1 MPAVEHHATPSL
13 LDRKL
18 IDECVHCGFCLPAC
32 PTYQSWGQE
41 MDSPRGRIYLM
52 KAHTEGRAPL
62 TATVVQHFDRCLGCV
77 ACVTACPSGVK
88 YDELIEQMRAEIEHT
103 HQRTLGDQLLRGFIF
118 GIFPYPARLRLLA
131 FFQLV
136 YELSGLRWLLRRIGL
151 LRILPERLANMEA
164 LAPSLSPSQLWTRL
178 PAFTRAHGQRRL
190 RVALLPGCV
199 QGVYFPEVNQATLR
213 VLAAEGC
220 DVVVPSGL
228 GCCGALSLHAGR
240 QEEAQAFA
248 RKAIELLE
256 RQNVDAI
263 AVNAA
268 GCGSAMKHW
277 SRLLAA
283 DPEWQPRAQALA
295 AKVKDVSE
303 LIAELTP
310 VAPRHP
316 LPLRVAYHDACH
328 LSHAQGLRAPP
339 RALLRS
345 IPGLELLEIPDAD
358 QCCGS
363 AGVYNLLE
371 PQSAKQIGQRK
382 AQSIQS
388 ISPEVLASANP
399 GCTLQI
405 KSQLG
410 AAGAAIRTAHPIQLL
425 DASIHGT
432 RI

>member
-1 MPAVEHHATPSL
+1 
-13 LDRKL
+13 
-18 IDECVHCGFCLPAC
+18 
-32 PTYQSWGQE
+32 

-88 YDELIEQMRAEIEHT
+88 YDVLIEQMRAEIEHA
-103 HQRTLGDQLLRGFIF
+103 HPRSLGDRLLRGFIF

-136 YELSGLRWLLRRIGL
+136 YELSGLRWLLRRVGL
-151 LRILPERLANMEA
+151 LRILPERLANLEA

-178 PAFTRAHGQRRL
+178 PAFTRARGPRRL

-199 QGVYFPEVNQATLR
+199 QGVYFPEVNRATLR

-240 QEEAQAFA
+240 QSEAQTFA
-248 RKAIELLE
+248 RQAIELLE
-256 RQNVDAI
+256 QQNVDAI

-277 SRLLAA
+277 SRLLAT
-283 DPEWQPRAQALA
+283 DPDWQPRAQALA

-310 VAPRHP
+310 VAPRQP
-316 LPLRVAYHDACH
+316 LALRVAYHDACH
-328 LSHAQGLRAPP
+328 LSHAQGLRAAP
-339 RALLRS
+339 RALLAS
-345 IPGLELLEIPDAD
+345 IPGLQLLEIPDAD

-410 AAGAAIRTAHPIQLL
+410 PAGAAIRTAHPIQLL
-425 DASIHGT
+425 DASIQGT